1 MDTSNN
7 TRYEDKLTSA
17 MQAIAKVQ
25 SGDNVFIGTAC
36 ATPATLIK
44 ALAAKEKHLDD
55 VVLLHFLTGGDAMIE
70 SGLQATKFRHKVF
83 FVGTDTRETVK
94 EGKAEYVPV
103 SFAQVPRLLTSGKL
117 IVDVALIQ
125 VSPPDE
131 HGYVSLGV
139 SVDLCRDVIRNAL
152 TVIAEV
158 NPNMPRTLGDTFVSV
173 DAIDHLVTVDT
184 PVIEYEHEP
193 ADDVAEQIA
202 RYVARIIDDGS
213 TLHIG
218 LGQIPNE
225 MLKYLTE
232 RKDLGVH
239 SDVITEPI
247 IDLIEKGVITGRAK
261 SRDRGQIVT
270 SYCIGTERL
279 YNLIDNNPMFSF
291 QRINRVCDPA
301 VIASNNKMVSVT
313 QAFAVDLTGQIC
325 ADQFR
330 GEFYGGVSTQPE
342 FLRGA
347 AESRGGKPIICLA
360 STTGDDGESRI
371 RPLLQEGEGV
381 TIPRSDVHYV
391 VTEYGSAYLFGK
403 TVRERALA
411 LIEIAHPS
419 FREWLVDEGKRL
431 GYLRPDQTLQS
442 KIAYPSHEERKV
454 TLKNDK
460 PIVLRP
466 SRASDLEGVTN
477 LFYHLK
483 PEDIY
488 TRFFSRLTSL
498 SVSRAEHL
506 CNVDY
511 DSEMAFMAVMGSD
524 DDERIVGS
532 SCYYVNETTNLAE
545 VAYMIL
551 PEWQSTGLGTALQQ
565 RMTEYA
571 IDKQLSGFTADV
583 LSANAKMINLARKS
597 YDVSMKL
604 DSGVYEVTM
613 LFPRASRIAS
623 DNQLLYSQ

>member
-1 MDTSNN
+1 MNSCSNIE
-7 TRYEDKLTSA
+7 YEDKVTSA
-17 MQAIAKVQ
+17 AEAISKVQ
-25 SGDNVFIGTAC
+25 SGDKVFIGSAC
-36 ATPATLIK
+36 ATPATLVK
-44 ALAAKEKHLDD
+44 ALASREKQLDD
-55 VVLLHFLTGGDAMIE
+55 VVLLHFLTGGDALME
-70 SGLQATKFRHKVF
+70 SGLQATGFRHKVF
-83 FVGTDTRETVK
+83 FVGTDTREAAK
-94 EGKAEYVPV
+94 EGRAEYVPI

-117 IVDVALIQ
+117 SVDVALIQ

-139 SVDLCRDVIRNAL
+139 SVDLIRDVIRNAL
-152 TVIAEV
+152 TVIAEI
-158 NPNMPRTLGDTFVSV
+158 NPNMPRTLGDSFVHV
-173 DAIDHLVTVDT
+173 DAIDHLVMVDV
-184 PVIEYEHEP
+184 PVIEYVHAP
-193 ADDVAEQIA
+193 ADNVAEQIA

-225 MLKYLTE
+225 MLKYLTN
-232 RKDLGVH
+232 RKDLGIH
-239 SDVITEPI
+239 SDVITSPI
-247 IDLIEKGVITGRAK
+247 VDLIEKGVITGQAK
-261 SRDRGQIVT
+261 SSNRGQIVA
-270 SYCIGTERL
+270 SYCIGTKRL
-279 YNLIDNNPMFSF
+279 YDLIDNNPMFSF
-291 QRINRVCDPA
+291 QRINHVCDPA
-301 VIASNNKMVSVT
+301 VIAGNHKMVSVT

-347 AESRGGKPIICLA
+347 AESQGGKPIICLA
-360 STTGDDGESRI
+360 STTEKDGESRI
-371 RPLLQEGEGV
+371 LPLLREGEGV

-419 FREWLVDEGKRL
+419 FREWLLTEGKRL
-431 GYLRPDQTLQS
+431 GYLREDQTLQS
-442 KIAYPSHEERKV
+442 KVAYPSHEERRM
-454 TLKNDK
+454 TLKNGK
-460 PIVLRP
+460 QVVLRP
-466 SRASDLEGVTN
+466 SRASDTEGVKN

-483 PEDIY
+483 PQDIY

-498 SVSRAEHL
+498 SVSRTEHL

-511 DSEMAFMAVMGSD
+511 ESEMAFMAVVGSD
-524 DDERIVGS
+524 DDEQIVGS
-532 SCYYVNETTNLAE
+532 SCYYVDQTTNLAE

-551 PEWQSTGLGTALQQ
+551 PEWQSTGLGTALQT

-571 IDKQLSGFTADV
+571 ISKELNGFTADV
-583 LSANAKMINLARKS
+583 LSSNAKMIDLARKS

-613 LFPRASRIAS
+613 LFPRSTRIT
-623 DNQLLYSQ
+623 NGE